1 MADIFPDPAGPRDG
15 TRRAPSPRRDHG
27 ARGLRPV
34 SCGAVTRFRLNGSK
48 MLAVDLAGET
58 VRALNGSMVAYEG
71 QMAFKRQGMTGG
83 EGLRGA
89 LKRRIAG
96 EGMTLMEVSGHGTVY
111 LASEATE
118 VTLVQLHGDTLFV
131 ESESLLAL
139 DGQLQTGVEFLG
151 LRGMGTGQG
160 LATTKVSGHGM
171 VAILSEG
178 PAIALE
184 VTPQMPLCVDPHA
197 YVAHHGQLQQSV
209 VTDVNWRTVLG
220 QGSGESVQ
228 FQYQG
233 QGLVYVQPAERGGIL
248 EI

>member
-1 MADIFPDPAGPRDG
+1 MAQ
-15 TRRAPSPRRDHG
+15 
-27 ARGLRPV
+27 
-34 SCGAVTRFRLNGSK
+34 FRMNGSK
-48 MLAVDLAGET
+48 MLAVDLSGET
-58 VRALNGSMVAYEG
+58 IRALNGSMVAYEG

-96 EGMTLMEVSGHGTVY
+96 EGMTLMEITGQGTVY

-118 VTLVQLHGDTLFV
+118 VTLVQLTGDTLFV

-139 DGQLQTGVEFLG
+139 DGNLQTGVQFVG

-160 LATTKVSGHGM
+160 LATTKVEGHGT
-171 VAILSEG
+171 VAVLSQG

-184 VTPQMPLCVDPHA
+184 VTPQTPLCVDPHA
-197 YVAHHGQLQQSV
+197 YVCHHGRLQQDV
-209 VTDVNWRTVLG
+209 VTDVNWRTVIG

-228 FQYQG
+228 FRYQG
-233 QGLVYVQPAERGGIL
+233 HGLVYVQPAERGGIL

>member
-1 MADIFPDPAGPRDG
+1 MAQ
-15 TRRAPSPRRDHG
+15 
-27 ARGLRPV
+27 
-34 SCGAVTRFRLNGSK
+34 FRLNGSK

-58 VRALNGSMVAYEG
+58 IRALNGSMVAYDG
-71 QMAFKRQGMTGG
+71 QMTFKRQGMTGG

-96 EGMTLMEVSGHGTVY
+96 EGMTLMEITGQGTVF

-118 VTLVQLHGDTLFV
+118 VTLVPLNGETLFV

-139 DGQLQTGVEFLG
+139 DGRLQTGVQFTG

-160 LATTKVSGHGM
+160 LATTKVEGQGM
-171 VAILSEG
+171 VAILSDG

-184 VTPQMPLCVDPHA
+184 VSPGTPLCVDPHA
-197 YVAHHGQLQQSV
+197 YVGHRGQLQQDV

-228 FQYQG
+228 FRYQG
-233 QGLVYVQPAERGGIL
+233 HGLVYVQPAERGGGIL

>member
-1 MADIFPDPAGPRDG
+1 MAQ
-15 TRRAPSPRRDHG
+15 
-27 ARGLRPV
+27 
-34 SCGAVTRFRLNGSK
+34 FRLNGSK
-48 MLAVDLAGET
+48 MLAVDLVGET
-58 VRALNGSMVAYEG
+58 IRALNGSMVAYDG
-71 QMAFKRQGMTGG
+71 QMTFKRQGMTGG

-96 EGMTLMEVSGHGTVY
+96 EGMTLMEITGQGTVF

-118 VTLVQLHGDTLFV
+118 VTLVPLNGETLFV

-139 DGQLQTGVEFLG
+139 DGRLQTGVQFTG

-160 LATTKVSGHGM
+160 LATTKVEGQGM
-171 VAILSEG
+171 VAILSDG

-184 VTPQMPLCVDPHA
+184 VTPGTPLCVDPHA
-197 YVAHHGQLQQSV
+197 YVGHRGQLQQDV

-228 FQYQG
+228 FRYQG
-233 QGLVYVQPAERGGIL
+233 HGLVYVQPAERGGGIL

>member
-1 MADIFPDPAGPRDG
+1 MAQ
-15 TRRAPSPRRDHG
+15 
-27 ARGLRPV
+27 
-34 SCGAVTRFRLNGSK
+34 FRMNGSK

-58 VRALNGSMVAYEG
+58 IRALNGSMVAYEG

-89 LKRRIAG
+89 LKRKIAG
-96 EGMTLMEVSGHGTVY
+96 EGMTLMEITGQGTVY

-118 VTLVQLHGDTLFV
+118 VTLVRLTGDTLFV
-131 ESESLLAL
+131 ESDSLLAL
-139 DGQLQTGVEFLG
+139 DGDLKTGVQFIG

-160 LATTKVSGHGM
+160 LATTKVDGHGT
-171 VAILSEG
+171 VAVLSDG

-197 YVAHHGQLQQSV
+197 YVAHHGQLQQDV

-228 FQYQG
+228 FRYQG
-233 QGLVYVQPAERGGIL
+233 HGLVYVQPAERGGIL

>member
-1 MADIFPDPAGPRDG
+1 
-15 TRRAPSPRRDHG
+15 
-27 ARGLRPV
+27 
-34 SCGAVTRFRLNGSK
+34 
-48 MLAVDLAGET
+48 MLAVDLGGET
-58 VRALNGSMVAYEG
+58 IRALNGSMVAYEG

-96 EGMTLMEVSGHGTVY
+96 EGMTLMEITGQGTVY

-118 VTLVQLHGDTLFV
+118 VTLVQLTGDTLFV

-139 DGQLQTGVEFLG
+139 DGNLQTGVQFVG

-160 LATTKVSGHGM
+160 LATTKVEGHGT
-171 VAILSEG
+171 VAVLSQG

-184 VTPQMPLCVDPHA
+184 VTPQTPLCVDPHA
-197 YVAHHGQLQQSV
+197 YVCHHGRLQQDV
-209 VTDVNWRTVLG
+209 VTDVNWRTVIG

-228 FQYQG
+228 FRYQG
-233 QGLVYVQPAERGGIL
+233 HGLVYVQPAERGGIL

>member
-1 MADIFPDPAGPRDG
+1 MAQ
-15 TRRAPSPRRDHG
+15 
-27 ARGLRPV
+27 
-34 SCGAVTRFRLNGSK
+34 FRMNGSK

-89 LKRRIAG
+89 LKRKIAG
-96 EGMTLMEVSGHGTVY
+96 EGMTLMEITGQGTVY

-118 VTLVQLHGDTLFV
+118 VTLVQLTGDTLFV

-139 DGQLQTGVEFLG
+139 DGGLRTGVQFIG

-160 LATTKVSGHGM
+160 LATTKVEGHGT
-171 VAILSEG
+171 VAVLSDG

-184 VTPQMPLCVDPHA
+184 VTPQTPLCVDPHA
-197 YVAHHGQLQQSV
+197 YVAHHGQLQQDV
-209 VTDVNWRTVLG
+209 VTDVNWRTVIG

-228 FQYQG
+228 FRYQG
-233 QGLVYVQPAERGGIL
+233 HGLVYVQPAERGGIL

>member
-1 MADIFPDPAGPRDG
+1 
-15 TRRAPSPRRDHG
+15 
-27 ARGLRPV
+27 
-34 SCGAVTRFRLNGSK
+34 
-48 MLAVDLAGET
+48 MLAVDLVGET
-58 VRALNGSMVAYEG
+58 IRALNGSMVAYDG
-71 QMAFKRQGMTGG
+71 QMTFKRQGMTGG

-96 EGMTLMEVSGHGTVY
+96 EGMTLMEITGQGTVF

-118 VTLVQLHGDTLFV
+118 VTLVPLNGETLFV

-139 DGQLQTGVEFLG
+139 DGRLQTGVQFTG

-160 LATTKVSGHGM
+160 LATTKVEGQGM
-171 VAILSEG
+171 VAILSDG

-184 VTPQMPLCVDPHA
+184 VTPGTPLCVDPHA
-197 YVAHHGQLQQSV
+197 YVGHRGQLQQDV

-228 FQYQG
+228 FRYQG
-233 QGLVYVQPAERGGIL
+233 HGLVYVQPAERGGGIL

>member
-1 MADIFPDPAGPRDG
+1 
-15 TRRAPSPRRDHG
+15 
-27 ARGLRPV
+27 
-34 SCGAVTRFRLNGSK
+34 
-48 MLAVDLAGET
+48 MLAVDLAGDT
-58 VRALNGSMVAYEG
+58 IRALNGSMVAYDG

-89 LKRRIAG
+89 LKRKIAG
-96 EGMTLMEVSGHGTVY
+96 EGMTLMEITGQGTVF

-118 VTLVQLHGDTLFV
+118 VTLVPLNGETLFV

-139 DGQLQTGVEFLG
+139 DGRLQTGIQFVG

-160 LATTKVSGHGM
+160 LATTKVEGQGT
-171 VAILSEG
+171 VAILSDG

-184 VTPQMPLCVDPHA
+184 VTPGTPLCVDPHA
-197 YVAHHGQLQQSV
+197 YVGHRGQLQQDV
-209 VTDVNWRTVLG
+209 VTDVNWRTVMG

-228 FQYQG
+228 FRYQG
-233 QGLVYVQPAERGGIL
+233 HGLVYVQPAERGGIL

>member
-1 MADIFPDPAGPRDG
+1 MAQ
-15 TRRAPSPRRDHG
+15 
-27 ARGLRPV
+27 
-34 SCGAVTRFRLNGSK
+34 FRLNGSK

-58 VRALNGSMVAYEG
+58 IRALNGSMVAYDG
-71 QMAFKRQGMTGG
+71 QMTFKRQGMSGG

-96 EGMTLMEVSGHGTVY
+96 EGMTLMEITGQGTVF

-118 VTLVQLHGDTLFV
+118 VTLVPLNGETLFV

-139 DGQLQTGVEFLG
+139 DGRLQTGVQFTG

-160 LATTKVSGHGM
+160 LATTKVEGQGM
-171 VAILSEG
+171 VAILSDG

-184 VTPQMPLCVDPHA
+184 VSPGTPLCVDPHA
-197 YVAHHGQLQQSV
+197 YVGHRGQLQQDV
-209 VTDVNWRTVLG
+209 VTDVNWRTVMG

-228 FQYQG
+228 FRYQG
-233 QGLVYVQPAERGGIL
+233 HGLVYVQPAERGGGIL

>member
-1 MADIFPDPAGPRDG
+1 MAQ
-15 TRRAPSPRRDHG
+15 
-27 ARGLRPV
+27 
-34 SCGAVTRFRLNGSK
+34 FRMNGSK
-48 MLAVDLAGET
+48 MLAVDLGGET
-58 VRALNGSMVAYEG
+58 IRALNGSMVAYEG

-96 EGMTLMEVSGHGTVY
+96 EGMTLMEITGQGTVY

-118 VTLVQLHGDTLFV
+118 VTLVQLTGDTLFV

-139 DGQLQTGVEFLG
+139 DGSLGTGVQFVG

-160 LATTKVSGHGM
+160 LATTKVDGHGT
-171 VAILSEG
+171 VAVLSQG

-184 VTPQMPLCVDPHA
+184 VTPQTPLCVDPHA
-197 YVAHHGQLQQSV
+197 YVCHHGQLQQDV
-209 VTDVNWRTVLG
+209 VTDVNWRTVIG

-228 FQYQG
+228 FRYQG
-233 QGLVYVQPAERGGIL
+233 HGLVYVQPAERGGIL

>member
-1 MADIFPDPAGPRDG
+1 MAQ
-15 TRRAPSPRRDHG
+15 
-27 ARGLRPV
+27 
-34 SCGAVTRFRLNGSK
+34 FRMNGSK

-58 VRALNGSMVAYEG
+58 IRALNGSMVAYEG

-89 LKRRIAG
+89 LKRKIAG
-96 EGMTLMEVSGHGTVY
+96 EGMTLMEITGQGTVY

-118 VTLVQLHGDTLFV
+118 VTLVQLAGDTLFV
-131 ESESLLAL
+131 ESDSLLAL
-139 DGQLQTGVEFLG
+139 DGNLKTGVQFIG

-160 LATTKVSGHGM
+160 LATTKVDGHGT
-171 VAILSEG
+171 VAVLSDG

-197 YVAHHGQLQQSV
+197 YVAHHGQLQQDV

-228 FQYQG
+228 FRYQG
-233 QGLVYVQPAERGGIL
+233 HGLVYVQPAERGGIL

>member
-1 MADIFPDPAGPRDG
+1 
-15 TRRAPSPRRDHG
+15 
-27 ARGLRPV
+27 
-34 SCGAVTRFRLNGSK
+34 

-58 VRALNGSMVAYEG
+58 IRALNGSMVAYDG
-71 QMAFKRQGMTGG
+71 QMTFKRQGMTGG

-96 EGMTLMEVSGHGTVY
+96 EGMTLMEITGQGTVF

-118 VTLVQLHGDTLFV
+118 VTLVPLNGETLFV

-139 DGQLQTGVEFLG
+139 DGRLQTGVQFTG

-160 LATTKVSGHGM
+160 LATTKVDGQGM
-171 VAILSEG
+171 VAILSDG

-184 VTPQMPLCVDPHA
+184 VTPGTPLCVDPHA
-197 YVAHHGQLQQSV
+197 YVGHRGQLQQDV

-228 FQYQG
+228 FRYQG
-233 QGLVYVQPAERGGIL
+233 HGLVYVQPAERGGGIL